1 MTDANLEQ
9 LVLRSIW
16 ELLMQSVLQHFGDEP
31 HPVSEIKHTD
41 AVTQARGG
49 HWKKNAIQTAM
60 LGATYGIFSTET
72 IMADRNLSVI
82 VFMFLMEASSLVL
95 TSSWLMACSGV
106 TS

>member
-1 MTDANLEQ
+1 MIDANLEQ

-49 HWKKNAIQTAM
+49 H
-60 LGATYGIFSTET
+60 
-72 IMADRNLSVI
+72 
-82 VFMFLMEASSLVL
+82 
-95 TSSWLMACSGV
+95 
-106 TS
+106 